1 MMKFMKTLTVVAALA
16 LAPVSGTVGS
26 AQAEISGNLV
36 KIGVLTDM
44 TGAASTLSGRGSVTA
59 AQLAAEDFAKELP
72 GVKIEVV
79 EADHQLKAD
88 VASSVARRWLDSENV
103 NAIADVVSS
112 SAALA
117 VNNVVRGS
125 KAVFLV
131 SGGGTDDLT
140 GSACSANT
148 IHWTYDTWSV
158 ANSTVR
164 ALVKNGGTSWFFV
177 TADYAFGQALE
188 KQSISVVNALGGT
201 VLGAVRH
208 PFLSADLSSYLLTA
222 QASGAKVI
230 GLANSASD
238 AANSIKQAAEFGITK
253 DHWLAGL
260 GLFITDVKSIGAA
273 TAQGL
278 YVTES
283 FYWNLDDGTRAFSTR
298 WAARMGNGTRPTSI
312 QAGVYAATL
321 HYLKAVKAANT
332 TDGPI
337 VAAKMK
343 ELRTDDPLFGQ
354 GYIRADGRKIHNM
367 YLFQVQLPKE
377 TDDPWNIYKLVRTVP
392 GDEAF
397 RPLADG
403 GCPLVKG

>member
-1 MMKFMKTLTVVAALA
+1 MRLTWRIAAVALA
-16 LAPVSGTVGS
+16 FSWTSLASGS
-26 AQAEISGNLV
+26 ADAAIAGDHV

-44 TGAASTLSGRGSVTA
+44 NGPASALSGMGSVVA
-59 AQLAAEDFAKELP
+59 AQLAAEDFASELP
-72 GVKIEVV
+72 GVKIEIVQ
-79 EADHQLKAD
+79 ADHQLKAD
-88 VASSVARRWLDSENV
+88 VASAIARRWIDSENV

-117 VNNVVRGS
+117 VNDVVRGS

-131 SGGGTDDLT
+131 SGGGTDALT
-140 GSACSANT
+140 GTACSPNT
-148 IHWTYDTWSV
+148 IHWTYDTWAV

-164 ALVKNGGTSWFFV
+164 AVFKSGGTTWFFV

-188 KQSISVVNALGGT
+188 KQSAIAVNALGGQ
-201 VLGAVRH
+201 VLGDVRH
-208 PFLSADLSSYLLTA
+208 PFLTADLSSYLLRA

-238 AANSIKQAAEFGITK
+238 AANSIKQAAEFGMMK
-253 DHWLAGL
+253 DHMLATL
-260 GLFITDVKSIGAA
+260 GLFITDLKAVGAT
-273 TAQGL
+273 TAEGL

-283 FYWNLDDGTRAFSTR
+283 FYWNANDGTRAFSKR
-298 WAARMGNGTRPTSI
+298 WAERLGNGTHPTSI

-332 TDGPI
+332 TDGAV

-343 ELRTDDPLFGQ
+343 ELPTDDPLFGH
-354 GYIRADGRKIHNM
+354 GYIRPDGRKIHNM
-367 YLFQVQLPKE
+367 YLFQVRVPGP
-377 TDDPWNIYKLVRTVP
+377 TDDPWDIYKLVQTTP

-397 RPLADG
+397 RPLKDG
-403 GCPLVKG
+403 GCPLLNN

>member
-1 MMKFMKTLTVVAALA
+1 MRLIRGIAAVALA
-16 LAPVSGTVGS
+16 VTSMSPAGGP
-26 AQAEISGNLV
+26 AFAEIAGDHI

-44 TGAASTLSGRGSVTA
+44 NGAASALSGKGSVVA

-72 GVKIEVV
+72 GVTIEIVQ
-79 EADHQLKAD
+79 ADHQLKAD
-88 VASSVARRWLDSENV
+88 VASSIARRWIDTENV

-117 VNNVVRGS
+117 VNDVVRGS

-131 SGGGTDDLT
+131 SGGGTDALT
-140 GSACSANT
+140 GSACSPNT
-148 IHWTYDTWSV
+148 VQWTYDTWAVS
-158 ANSTVR
+158 NSTVR
-164 ALVKNGGTSWFFV
+164 AVFKSGGTSWFFV

-188 KQSISVVNALGGT
+188 KQSSSAVLALGGT
-201 VLGAVRH
+201 VVGQVRH
-208 PFLSADLSSYLLTA
+208 PFLTADLSSYLLRA

-238 AANSIKQAAEFGITK
+238 AANSIKQAAEFGMMK
-253 DHWLAGL
+253 DHILATL
-260 GLFITDVKSIGAA
+260 GLFITDLRSVGAA

-283 FYWNLDDGTRAFSTR
+283 FYWNANEGTRAFSTR
-298 WAARMGNGTRPTSI
+298 WAARLGNGTRPNSI

-332 TDGPI
+332 TDGLI
-337 VAAKMK
+337 VTAKMK

-367 YLFQVQLPKE
+367 YLFQVQVPAA
-377 TDDPWNIYKLVRTVP
+377 TDDPWDIYKLVQTTP

-397 RPLADG
+397 RPLKDG
-403 GCPLVKG
+403 GCPLIKN

>member
-1 MMKFMKTLTVVAALA
+1 MRLIGRIAAVALA
-16 LAPVSGTVGS
+16 LAPASLATGS
-26 AQAEISGNLV
+26 ALAAIAGDHV

-44 TGAASTLSGRGSVTA
+44 NGPASTLSGMGSVVA
-59 AQLAAEDFAKELP
+59 AQLAAEDFAAELP
-72 GVKIEVV
+72 GVKIEIV

-88 VASSVARRWLDSENV
+88 VASAIARRWIDSENV

-117 VNNVVRGS
+117 VNDVVRGS

-131 SGGGTDDLT
+131 SGGGTDALT

-148 IHWTYDTWSV
+148 IHWTYDTWAV

-164 ALVKNGGTSWFFV
+164 AVFKSGGTTWFFV

-188 KQSISVVNALGGT
+188 KQSAIAVNALGGQ
-201 VLGAVRH
+201 VLGDVRH
-208 PFLSADLSSYLLTA
+208 PFLTADLSSYLLRA

-238 AANSIKQAAEFGITK
+238 AANSIKQAGEFGMMK
-253 DHWLAGL
+253 DHWLATL
-260 GLFITDVKSIGAA
+260 GLFITDLQAVGAT

-283 FYWNLDDGTRAFSTR
+283 FYWNMNEGTRAFSKR
-298 WAARMGNGTRPTSI
+298 WAERLGSGTRPTSI

-332 TDGPI
+332 TDGAV

-343 ELRTDDPLFGQ
+343 ELPTDDPLFGH
-354 GYIRADGRKIHNM
+354 GTIRADGRKIHNM
-367 YLFQVQLPKE
+367 YLFQVRVPGP
-377 TDDPWNIYKLVRTVP
+377 TDDPWDIYKLVQTTP

-397 RPLADG
+397 RPLKDG
-403 GCPLVKG
+403 GCPLLSN